1 MGKKLKEVKIT
12 VEFGNAEM
20 LTESDLIWAL
30 NQLAI
35 RIKTRGVEN
44 ITKVMDCNGNSVGE
58 VEVKF
63 HPKSK
68 KYLVWRGGQGG
79 DYREVPESELT
90 DAEREEHGI
99 QP

>member
-30 NQLAI
+30 NQLVI

-44 ITKVMDCNGNSVGE
+44 ITKVMDCNGNSVGKVD
-58 VEVKF
+58 VEF
-63 HPKSK
+63 HPKDK
-68 KYLVWRGGQGG
+68 KYLVQRGSK
-79 DYREVPESELT
+79 YREVPESELT

>member
-44 ITKVMDCNGNSVGE
+44 ITKVLDCNGNSVGKVD
-58 VEVKF
+58 VEF

-68 KYLVWRGGQGG
+68 KYLVQRDSQ
-79 DYREVPESELT
+79 YREVPESELT

-99 QP
+99 Q